1 MTSKIDLSIIIPLY
15 NTVQVPQCIE
25 ALSQLNVKEII
36 IVDSSPMPS
45 EMDFK
50 KYGITYMHVKNRLYA
65 GAARNL
71 GATVATGRWL
81 FFVDADIE
89 MTHEGLQYVRDFNF
103 ADTQTLMFGPYAVDR
118 QKQSFSTHFQN
129 LILQIR
135 FFDNFKKPKYA
146 TVQASHF
153 LICRESFWHIGG
165 FDENLRFREDHTFCV
180 LAQKWGYHVL
190 VDARFTAY
198 HHRPFTPLVLIYDY
212 FRRQYLSNII
222 RLQWPQ
228 LHGGENVPAAFTL
241 TWILGCL
248 IPVFLSGML
257 LGIVPVYFLISFT
270 IAVFILPLLI
280 CRTLFSRIKLADRL
294 CGLAI
299 WPMLGWALAAGT
311 ILSYANFLINKTKQL
326 GLKVMDA
333 ARMGLRVLLRNGWPV
348 ALVHFLNSKCNLR
361 CSHCF
366 YKETLDQPNS
376 PEMTVQKLSQISKE
390 IGPLLWYSVGGG
402 EPFLRKDMVQAL
414 TEVSRN
420 SRPWILSIPT
430 NGWYTD
436 KIFISL
442 RRLIEANAGQRIMLT
457 ISLDGPQKIHDTIR
471 GKQSWEKAHRTF
483 FRLKELQKI
492 YPQLSLGVITVV
504 DEANADVFPNFIDEL
519 VQDLKPQQIAINIY
533 RDSAP
538 SHQHSVR
545 VLSAHDQ
552 AVKRYQWHC
561 EQGSLI
567 QTGFFAQR
575 FLRAREFVKNQ
586 AIAQVAGQ
594 NEFVTPCV
602 GGNLFYTIWEDG
614 RLSPCEIRPE
624 IYGNLISETWVGSVI
639 SKQARESRKE
649 IRDKKCKCTYECAM
663 SVNALFS
670 WPLAKKTIQY
680 SLRPD

>member
-1 MTSKIDLSIIIPLY
+1 MISKIDLSIIIPLY
-15 NTVQVPQCIE
+15 NTIQLPRCIE

-36 IVDSSPMPS
+36 VIDSSPVPN
-45 EMDFK
+45 EFDFT
-50 KYGITYMHVKNRLYA
+50 KYGVNYVHVKHRLYA

-89 MTHEGLQYVRDFNF
+89 MTAQGLRFVRDFNF
-103 ADTQTLMFGPYAVDR
+103 TDTHNLMFGPYEVDR
-118 QKQSFSTHFQN
+118 RKQNFSTYFQN
-129 LILQIR
+129 LILHIR
-135 FFDNFKKPKYA
+135 FFENFKKPEYA
-146 TVQASHF
+146 TVQTSHF
-153 LICRESFWHIGG
+153 LICRESFWQIGG

-180 LAQKWGYHVL
+180 MAQKFGYQVL
-190 VDARFTAY
+190 VDADFTA
-198 HHRPFTPLVLIYDY
+198 HHLRPFSPLVLIYDY
-212 FRRQYLSNII
+212 FKRQYLSNLT
-222 RLQWPQ
+222 RLQWPR
-228 LHGGENVPAAFTL
+228 LYGGENVPTSFTL
-241 TWILGCL
+241 SWILGCL
-248 IPVFLSGML
+248 IPVL
-257 LGIVPVYFLISFT
+257 LAGLLMGAVTAGFFASFT
-270 IAVFILPLLI
+270 VMVFILPLFM
-280 CRTLFSRIKLADRL
+280 CRTLFDRIGLVDRL
-294 CGLAI
+294 CGLAM
-299 WPMLGWALAAGT
+299 WPAIGWALATGT
-311 ILSYANFLINKTKQL
+311 VFSYVNDLIKKAQQVA
-326 GLKVMDA
+326 LKALDA
-333 ARMGLRVLLRNGWPV
+333 ARMGLRVLLRSGWPV

-376 PEMTVQKLSQISKE
+376 PEMTVQKLAQISKE

-414 TEVSRN
+414 TEVCRN

-442 RRLIEANAGQRIMLT
+442 RRLIESNVGQRIMLT
-457 ISLDGPQKIHDTIR
+457 ISLDGPQNIHDTIR
-471 GKQSWEKAHRTF
+471 GKHSWEKAHRTF

-492 YPQLSLGVITVV
+492 YPQLSLGIITVV

-538 SHQHSVR
+538 AHRSSAR

-575 FLRAREFVKNQ
+575 FLRAREFVKNK

-594 NEFVTPCV
+594 SEFVTPCV

-624 IYGNLISETWVGSVI
+624 IYGNLIRETLVASVF

-649 IRDKKCKCTYECAM
+649 IRDKQCKCTYECAM